1 MKNFPSLVKE
11 IDMQLQEAQE
21 SQTNWMHTGPL
32 QDIII
37 TMLKIK
43 AKERIWKAAREKQL
57 VTYRG
62 IPIRLSADFSK
73 ETLQARRDWQGIFN
87 VMKIR
92 DLQSRLLYT
101 CLLYTSDAADDRYK
115 V

>member
-1 MKNFPSLVKE
+1 
-11 IDMQLQEAQE
+11 MQR
-21 SQTNWMHTGPL
+21 GPL

-62 IPIRLSADFSK
+62 VPVRQSADFSK
-73 ETLQARRDWQGIFN
+73 EALQARRDWQEVFK
-87 VMKIR
+87 VMKSS
-92 DLQSRLLYT
+92 DLQPRFIIEGKIKSIPDKKKLKKFITTKPVLYEM
-101 CLLYTSDAADDRYK
+101 LKDVL
-115 V
+115 